1 MAITITNGSMSIA
14 SGNDFIDWLATV
26 IDVDS
31 HDSTSTARSL
41 TWGGVTLTA
50 SNNGVNVKR
59 TSAGSTSFSFSIAAS
74 SMDYTLYKSGDST
87 LIDYVFSGD
96 STSSYSSAVL
106 FDTCTNL
113 ASNQTGKIFAK
124 GSAGNSSAGYSPYV
138 ISGEECDDYKSTPYL
153 SSQCITQLY
162 PLVQVCGNKADK
174 SFGVLRS
181 AYWNLRSLVT
191 IAGEEFYVCRNMAI
205 KG

>member
-1 MAITITNGSMSIA
+1 MAITITNGSTSIA

-31 HDSTSTARSL
+31 HDSTSAAHSL

-50 SNNGVNVKR
+50 SSNTINVKR
-59 TSAGSTSFSFSIAAS
+59 TSAGSTSFSFDVTAS

-87 LIDYVFSGD
+87 LIDYVFGGS

-113 ASNQTGKIFAK
+113 ASNQTGKLFAK
-124 GSAGNSSAGYSPYV
+124 GSAGNSSGGYSPYV
-138 ISGEECDDYKSTPYL
+138 ISGEEYDDYKSTPYL
-153 SSQCITQLY
+153 SSQHITQLY

-191 IAGEEFYVCRNMAI
+191 IAGEDFYVCRNMAI

>member
-1 MAITITNGSMSIA
+1 MAITITNGSTSIA

-31 HDSTSTARSL
+31 HDSTSSAHSL

-50 SNNGVNVKR
+50 NNNGVNVKR
-59 TSAGSTSFSFSIAAS
+59 TSAGSTAFTFSIATS
-74 SMDYTLYKSGDST
+74 LMDYTLYKSGDST
-87 LIDYVFSGD
+87 LIDYVFGGD
-96 STSSYSSAVL
+96 STSSYSCALL
-106 FDTCTNL
+106 FDTYTNL
-113 ASNQTGKIFAK
+113 ATEQTGKLFAK

-138 ISGEECDDYKSTPYL
+138 ISGEEYDDYKSTPYL

-162 PLVQVCGNKADK
+162 PLVQACGNKADK
-174 SFGVLRS
+174 GFGVLRS